1 MALCQGFGSCEY
13 VVVAMALICVNLR
26 WVKEQTSV
34 FSGLTCVNLQ
44 LNKAIALPNPK
55 IQNEIW

>member
-44 LNKAIALPNPK
+44 LN
-55 IQNEIW
+55 